1 MTNPPPH
8 GIAVGGGGNEA
19 ARLAKEILALCS
31 RWRVNTLHDLPA
43 EPFQEASQLQAR
55 IDQIRQQQ
63 RDVLA
68 ARGHRGLAKAHAN
81 AQVRFAA
88 RINAFRAAIA
98 ARGGLEAV
106 NKLRLSNELG
116 LSRSTVSKY
125 VKLLRAEQEAGP
137 PRCPACGQLIPPPEV
152 LSVLADIARQETEST
167 NHAAHRVA
175 DQGDQP

>member
-1 MTNPPPH
+1 MTDLPP
-8 GIAVGGGGNEA
+8 GIAVGSAGNEA
-19 ARLAKEILALCS
+19 ARLAKEVLALCA
-31 RWRVNTLHDLPA
+31 RWRVNTIHDLPA
-43 EPFQEASQLQAR
+43 EPFQEAAALQSR

-81 AQVRFAA
+81 AQLRFAA
-88 RINAFRAAIA
+88 RLHAFRAAIA
-98 ARGGLEAV
+98 SRGGLEAV

-137 PRCPACGQLIPPPEV
+137 PRCLACGQLIPPPEL
-152 LSVLADIARQETEST
+152 LSVEADIVRQNT
-167 NHAAHRVA
+167 NNAAHRVA